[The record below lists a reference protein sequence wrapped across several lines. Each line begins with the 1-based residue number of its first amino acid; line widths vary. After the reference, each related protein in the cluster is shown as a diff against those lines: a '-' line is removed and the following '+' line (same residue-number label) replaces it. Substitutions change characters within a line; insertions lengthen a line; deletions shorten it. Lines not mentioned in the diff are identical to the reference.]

1 MSIVKEELPPE
12 KKIVISKVD
21 FSCDI
26 IDKSIPKPLF
36 QNYNSFLILSAPPRS
51 GKSTWIQNCL
61 CKNGKAKILYN
72 RRHITANGGDEAN
85 GVTVWVTT
93 QSYNRIPLMIRK
105 VANGIIAFK
114 LKNVKEIM
122 SIYDEFVIGL
132 SKDQFMD
139 ILKYVFKKNYD
150 FLFMN
155 FDKPWDEVYHKNFNQ
170 LVLDV

>member
-1 MSIVKEELPPE
+1 MV
-12 KKIVISKVD
+12 
-21 FSCDI
+21 CD
-26 IDKSIPKPLF
+26 D
-36 QNYNSFLILSAPPRS
+36 
-51 GKSTWIQNCL
+51 
-61 CKNGKAKILYN
+61 
-72 RRHITANGGDEAN
+72 AN
-85 GVTVWVTT
+85 GVTVWLTT

-132 SKDQFMD
+132 SKEQFMN
-139 ILKYVFKKNYD
+139 ILKYVFKSNYD

>member
-1 MSIVKEELPPE
+1 
-12 KKIVISKVD
+12 
-21 FSCDI
+21 
-26 IDKSIPKPLF
+26 
-36 QNYNSFLILSAPPRS
+36 
-51 GKSTWIQNCL
+51 
-61 CKNGKAKILYN
+61 
-72 RRHITANGGDEAN
+72 
-85 GVTVWVTT
+85 
-93 QSYNRIPLMIRK
+93 MIRK

-132 SKDQFMD
+132 SKEQFMN
-139 ILKYVFKKNYD
+139 ILKYVFKSNYD

>member
-1 MSIVKEELPPE
+1 MEDFWDSNGRPVS
-12 KKIVISKVD
+12 KIIETAIETFVVYTPSV
-21 FSCDI
+21 
-26 IDKSIPKPLF
+26 
-36 QNYNSFLILSAPPRS
+36 
-51 GKSTWIQNCL
+51 
-61 CKNGKAKILYN
+61 NGDTCAS
-72 RRHITANGGDEAN
+72 GGDDAN
-85 GVTVWVTT
+85 GVTVWLTT

>member
-1 MSIVKEELPPE
+1 MELNKYE
-12 KKIVISKVD
+12 DRGLAGGVCGGYI
-21 FSCDI
+21 
-26 IDKSIPKPLF
+26 LF
-36 QNYNSFLILSAPPRS
+36 PQV
-51 GKSTWIQNCL
+51 STL
-61 CKNGKAKILYN
+61 TL
-72 RRHITANGGDEAN
+72 EAN
-85 GVTVWVTT
+85 GVTVWLTT

-132 SKDQFMD
+132 SKEQFMD

-155 FDKPWDEVYHKNFNQ
+155 FDNPWDEVYHKNFNQ